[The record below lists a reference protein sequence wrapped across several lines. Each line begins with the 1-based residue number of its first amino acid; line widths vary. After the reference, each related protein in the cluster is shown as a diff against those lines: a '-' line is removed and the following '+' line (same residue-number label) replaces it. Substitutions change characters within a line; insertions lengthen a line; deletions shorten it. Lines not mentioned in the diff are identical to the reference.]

1 MAASTD
7 NRMRNGKAGRAV
19 TAALIGALTVGAP
32 VVALAA
38 GPGSIDAAGDV
49 DLMVATP
56 AELFSKGSLAAA
68 KTDDSD
74 EVDIIAGVPIEI
86 VKTPG
91 APTYL
96 VPTQVLPDGP
106 ESKPVNVTSD
116 EFEVTYWTDRECAQ
130 YQISDLDGADWNP
143 GTYYVKIEA
152 KAGTY
157 KGGVLVVEF
166 KVTPASL
173 EGATL
178 VDCGPVGGGE
188 LTSTS
193 FTYSGSPQDVGVAL
207 GGDLLREEDYSLTF
221 KVAGTDTVVRA
232 EDLIDA
238 GAYDAYIAGRNAYEG
253 SLEVVTFT
261 IGSLDLSK
269 AELAL
274 ADTTEN
280 VNVTYA
286 EQHLTIDGAYNE
298 TLTNDS
304 NRLSITPKSGPS
316 ADGSANG
323 TYVFAVTP
331 AAGVTR
337 NIVGSGTVSA
347 SKVGTLVDNHAL
359 RFECDG
365 KAIEDETTVD
375 LSKGESFDLSKIA
388 VADASGKEVVPA
400 DAVEVSI
407 ADEQGR
413 VLDMTGKVT
422 TPGTYVV
429 TYRVDAEKTDYAYG
443 SGTFSTELTV
453 IAGKVEDSDAI
464 LYFDGEIAEGTE
476 TVTYSGEDYLELLDP
491 HITCGEKVLVEGE
504 DYRFDI
510 WRDGKRCD
518 SIVDAGLYLVTFV
531 SDSYDFSDVGSI
543 QIDVKGYDLS
553 TRAVKV
559 EFDGTTK
566 AVVDGEVAE
575 VMPYTGEAYEPR
587 VYVALTTD
595 DEGTQAWTEL
605 DASDYALTV
614 LYNAEDGSQ
623 LEELDANVSAA
634 GYYAIGVAARAD
646 RPNYT
651 GGTTVYR
658 DASDQAPFVVTSE
671 KCFPDVPASE
681 WYAEA
686 VAVAVDQG
694 YIKGI
699 NDGSTFEPL
708 STLDR
713 AQFVTVLY
721 RMAGGDTSADGKP
734 YDTGFSDVAP
744 SAWYAKAL
752 AWAAENG
759 IVTGYPDGTFGGSDP
774 IQTEQMVTMLA
785 RYAELKG
792 DYSAP
797 TDVEGVLASVAD
809 GGSVSAYAR
818 EYVAW
823 AVDQGLI
830 GRDGAL
836 VDPQGEISRG
846 RTVTIAVRYQ
856 PEQASITE

>member
-7 NRMRNGKAGRAV
+7 NRMRNGKAGRAI
-19 TAALIGALTVGAP
+19 TAALVGALTVGAP

-38 GPGSIDAAGDV
+38 GPGTADVAGDV
-49 DLMVATP
+49 ELMVATP

-91 APTYL
+91 SPTYL
-96 VPTQVLPDGP
+96 VPTQVLPEGP

-116 EFEVTYWTDRECAQ
+116 EFEITYWTDKECAQ
-130 YQISDLDGADWNP
+130 YQISDLEGASWNP

-152 KAGTY
+152 KDGTY
-157 KGGVLVVEF
+157 RGGVLVVEF

-188 LTSTS
+188 LTATS
-193 FTYSGSPQDVGVAL
+193 FTYSGSAQDVGVAL
-207 GGDLLREEDYSLTF
+207 GGDLMKDDDYVLTF
-221 KVAGTDTVVRA
+221 KVAGTDTVVKA

-238 GAYDAYIAGRNAYEG
+238 GTYDAYIAGRNDYEG
-253 SLEVVTFT
+253 SLEVVTFA
-261 IGSLDLSK
+261 IDSLDLSK
-269 AELAL
+269 ADLAL
-274 ADTTEN
+274 ADTTDN
-280 VNVTYA
+280 ANVTYV
-286 EQHLTIDGAYNE
+286 ESSLTIDGVYNE
-298 TLTNDS
+298 VLSNDS
-304 NRLSITPKSGPS
+304 NKLSITPKSGPS

-323 TYVFAVTP
+323 TYVFAVAP
-331 AAGVTR
+331 AAGVTK
-337 NIVGSGTVSA
+337 NIVGSGTVSV
-347 SKVGTLVDNHAL
+347 SKVDTLVDGHTL

-407 ADEQGR
+407 SDEQGR

-429 TYRVDAEKTDYAYG
+429 TYSVDAGKTDYAYG
-443 SGTFSTELTV
+443 SGTFSTSLKV
-453 IAGKVEDSDAI
+453 VAGKVGSSDAI
-464 LYFDGEIAEGTE
+464 LYFDGEIAQAKE
-476 TVTYSGEDYLELLDP
+476 TVTYAGRDYLELLDP
-491 HITCGEKVLVEGE
+491 HITCGEKVLVEGV

-510 WRDGKRCD
+510 WKDGKRCD
-518 SIVDAGLYLVTFV
+518 SIEDAGLYLVTFV

-543 QIDVKGYDLS
+543 QIEVEGYDLS
-553 TRAVKV
+553 TQPVKV

-575 VMPYTGEAYEPR
+575 VMPYTGESYEPKL
-587 VYVALTTD
+587 YVALTTD
-595 DEGTQAWTEL
+595 EDGSAVWTEL
-605 DASDYALTV
+605 DSASYELTV

-623 LEELDANVSAA
+623 LEEVDSGVAAA

-646 RPNYT
+646 KPNYT

-658 DASDQAPFVVTSE
+658 DATDQAPFVVTSD
-671 KCFPDVPASE
+671 KCFTDVPASE

-694 YIKGI
+694 YIKGVS
-699 NDGSTFEPL
+699 DGPTFEPL

-721 RMAGGDTSADGKP
+721 RMAGGDTAADGKS

-752 AWAAENG
+752 AWAAGNG

-785 RYAELKG
+785 RYAQLKG
-792 DYSAP
+792 GYTAP
-797 TDVEGVLASVAD
+797 TDVEGILASVDD

-823 AVDQGLI
+823 AVGQGLI

-836 VDPQGEISRG
+836 IDPQGEISRG

-856 PEQASITE
+856 PERASITG